1 MSAALEQTL
10 RDVAKRSPYY
20 RQLFGGRLPRWDEVP
35 TLDKATLSER
45 NDDFLCVPPDQ
56 VAEIVTTSGTTG
68 RPLLWRL
75 TAADLQRLGRN
86 EELSFTCAGLTR
98 ADTVLVAVTM
108 DRCFIAGLAYWL
120 GLQRVG
126 CAVARVGISSPVMVL
141 EMIERLKPTAI
152 VSVPSFLRIVANTA
166 REKNFDLAGS
176 SVTKAIC
183 IGEPIRDAALQL
195 NAAGRAIETA
205 WGAKVFSTYG
215 VTELADSACECT
227 AGRGGHVHEELLH
240 VEILDEAGQPV
251 RDGEIGEIVAT
262 TLGVEAMP
270 VLRYRTGDCAALY
283 REPCACGRTSPRIGP
298 IVGRKNQKLKVK
310 GTSVFPSA
318 LAAVLEEMP
327 GIDAFVIVARSAGNL
342 TDSVEVLVHG
352 AATPASLREAFQG
365 RVKLSPNIRQ
375 TTREEIEALQL
386 PANTRKR
393 RYFVDLR

>member
-1 MSAALEQTL
+1 MASVLEQTL
-10 RDVAKRSPYY
+10 HDVAKRSPYY
-20 RQLFGGRLPRWDEVP
+20 RELFRDGVPRFADAP
-35 TLDKATLSER
+35 TLDKATLSAR
-45 NDDFLCVPPDQ
+45 NADFLCVPRDQ

-68 RPLLWRL
+68 RPLLWML

-86 EELSFTCAGLTR
+86 EELSFTCAGLTG
-98 ADTVLVAVTM
+98 ADTVLVAVTI

-120 GLQRVG
+120 GLQRIG

-141 EMIERLKPTAI
+141 ELIERLQPTAI
-152 VSVPSFLRIVANTA
+152 VSVPSFLRIVANAA

-176 SVTKAIC
+176 SVTKAIG

-195 NAAGRAIETA
+195 NAAGRAIEDA

-215 VTELADSACECT
+215 VTELADSCCECS

-240 VEILDEAGQPV
+240 VEILDDAGQPV
-251 RDGEIGEIVAT
+251 RDGEVGEIVAT

-270 VLRYRTGDCAALY
+270 LLRYRTGDCAVLY
-283 REPCACGRTSPRIGP
+283 REPCACGRTSPRVGP

-318 LAAVLEEMP
+318 LAAVLEETP
-327 GIDAFVIVARSAGNL
+327 DIDAFVIVARSDGNL
-342 TDSVEVLVHG
+342 ADTVEVLVHG
-352 AATPASLREAFQG
+352 AAAPASLREAFQG
-365 RVKLSPNIRQ
+365 RVKLSPEIRQ
-375 TTREEIEALQL
+375 TTRAEIEALQL
-386 PANTRKR
+386 PANARKR